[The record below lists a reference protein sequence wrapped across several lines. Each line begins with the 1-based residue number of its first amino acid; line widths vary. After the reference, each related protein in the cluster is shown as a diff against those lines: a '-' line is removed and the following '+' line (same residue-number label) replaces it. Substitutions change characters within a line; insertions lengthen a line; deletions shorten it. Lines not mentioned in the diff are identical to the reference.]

1 MIKYPDKEEV
11 LQEFKE
17 KYVDNLWVNNFIEN
31 DEFYRNNKEEF
42 DFKLRQ
48 KFEFIC
54 KKCIEMQNS
63 NLKGEVNYIYFSLLR
78 TSLLEGRGEF
88 RIDFYDE
95 NWFLDKAECSV
106 NIELDFL
113 YTTLFELESI
123 LKSKKIEYGRTITE
137 MDIEYI
143 ILDEADKYHI
153 LCAEFLKDI
162 IKEQFINLK
171 SYKEMKKSNNLKI
184 LIGEFMDEAE
194 IIYEAHDS
202 STLLCARDL
211 HQI

>member
-11 LQEFKE
+11 LKEFKN
-17 KYVDNLWVNNFIEN
+17 KYVDDMWVNDFIKN
-31 DEFYRNNKEEF
+31 DEFYIANKEEI
-42 DFKLRQ
+42 DSKLRQ
-48 KFEFIC
+48 KFDFLC

-78 TSLLEGRGEF
+78 TSILEGKGEF

-95 NWFLDKAECSV
+95 NWFLDKEECSD

-113 YTTLFELESI
+113 YNTLFELEST

-137 MDIEYI
+137 MDVEYI

-153 LCAEFLKDI
+153 LCGEFLKDMV
-162 IKEQFINLK
+162 KEQFINLP
-171 SYKEMKKSNNLKI
+171 SYKEMKKSSNLKI
-184 LIGEFMDEAE
+184 LVGEFMDETE
-194 IIYEAHDS
+194 IIYEENEKE
-202 STLLCARDL
+202 
-211 HQI
+211 IENN